1 MSHLVGSAETMIHLA
16 LVGCG
21 RWGRNIARS
30 LEGVRGGRL
39 VACCDSVIDRAR
51 AIAEAR
57 KISWTPH
64 FEEIVE
70 DPTIDA
76 VVIATPP
83 AVHPLQAR
91 AALLSEKHVLVEK
104 PFALSTWEACRLHR
118 LASSAGRIVMA
129 GHLLRYHPAV
139 GVLHDLLA
147 AGEIGR
153 IERIVSQR
161 HGPPKSEHG
170 IGVWWTLAPHDLSLL
185 LSLFPALPEIVGGHA
200 RWGGIPLAGPHHL
213 CACLRFPEGIEATV
227 DVSWL
232 SPRKRRAVRIIG
244 TGGTIEFD
252 DGSDRLSVTGGRRAP
267 WIVEFPQAQPLR
279 RELQHFI
286 DAIVEGIPP
295 RSDGREAVRVTRLL
309 EGVARLTGALGPEER
324 QGRREWVRSA
334 ESSGFAAG
342 GR

>member
-1 MSHLVGSAETMIHLA
+1 MIHLA

-39 VACCDSVIDRAR
+39 AACCDSVIDRAR
-51 AIAEAR
+51 ALAEAR

-83 AVHPLQAR
+83 ATHPLQAGV
-91 AALLSEKHVLVEK
+91 ALLSGKHVLVEK
-104 PFALSTWEACRLHR
+104 PFALSTREARRLHR
-118 LASSAGRIVMA
+118 LAASAGRIVMA
-129 GHLLRYHPAV
+129 GHLLRYHPAMA
-139 GVLHDLLA
+139 VLHDLL
-147 AGEIGR
+147 GGSEIGR
-153 IERIVSQR
+153 IVRVASER

-185 LSLFPALPEIVGGHA
+185 LSLFPALPEIVGGSA
-200 RWGGIPLAGPHHL
+200 RWGEIPLAGPHHL
-213 CACLRFPEGIEATV
+213 RARLHFPEGIEATV

-232 SPRKRRAVRIIG
+232 SPHKRRAVRIIG
-244 TGGTIEFD
+244 EGGTIEFD
-252 DGSDRLSVTGGRRAP
+252 DGADRLSVARGGRAP
-267 WIVEFPQAQPLR
+267 WILEFPQARPLQ

-286 DAIVEGIPP
+286 DAIAEGIPP
-295 RSDGREAVRVTRLL
+295 RSDGREAVRVTHLL
-309 EGVARLTGALGPEER
+309 EGVERAVGALRPEMR
-324 QGRREWVRSA
+324 QGSREWERSA
-334 ESSGFAAG
+334 EFSGFAAG